1 MFHSKSKQEMTMN
14 RRTLLTTGLAAGAGI
29 TAAPF
34 IIRKGIAQAGTPVTL
49 TPWVDPLPTPPV
61 LNPANIVS
69 GASFDPRVTAFG
81 APNYHELIEAEG
93 FHQFHRDLPATKMWL
108 YNGTFPGPTFINRLG
123 IPTVIRRINNLNPAH
138 VGFGMPETSMH
149 HHGGHQS
156 PMDDGWPLDFITPGT
171 YRDHLIPNI
180 VPDNDTNEWPST
192 LWYHDHTIDYTASNV
207 YRGLAGMSLHFDALD
222 SGNENDTNPA
232 ALRLP
237 SGAYDVPL
245 VFRDVALNADGS
257 LLFNQL
263 DTRGQVGNL
272 KTVNG
277 KVKPYLTVQR
287 RKYRFRLLAGSMAR
301 EWMFR
306 IWKGTTRLPFKII
319 ASDGGLLPAPVQVT
333 QHQMGNAERYE
344 IIVDFSA
351 FPAGT
356 QITLNDH
363 LIQTDGNKPVG
374 VSPTGDPVLLFVVEG
389 AAAAPDPSRVPTVLR
404 PLSPVDMT
412 RVVATRS
419 LVLSQAGG
427 IWTINGLPW
436 NPNVPLFQPKLG
448 SAEIWNVSVKGG
460 GWDHP
465 LHIHQEFFRILKRGG
480 STPQPWERGRKDVVL
495 LSNTTSCQLYVQF
508 RTFTGP
514 YVFHCHNL
522 GHEDMAMMGWYN
534 VIP

>member
-1 MFHSKSKQEMTMN
+1 
-14 RRTLLTTGLAAGAGI
+14 
-29 TAAPF
+29 
-34 IIRKGIAQAGTPVTL
+34 
-49 TPWVDPLPTPPV
+49 
-61 LNPANIVS
+61 
-69 GASFDPRVTAFG
+69 
-81 APNYHELIEAEG
+81 
-93 FHQFHRDLPATKMWL
+93 
-108 YNGTFPGPTFINRLG
+108 
-123 IPTVIRRINNLNPAH
+123 
-138 VGFGMPETSMH
+138 
-149 HHGGHQS
+149 
-156 PMDDGWPLDFITPGT
+156 
-171 YRDHLIPNI
+171 
-180 VPDNDTNEWPST
+180 
-192 LWYHDHTIDYTASNV
+192 
-207 YRGLAGMSLHFDALD
+207 MSLHFDDLD

-263 DTRGQVGNL
+263 DTKGQVGNL

-287 RKYRFRLLAGSMAR
+287 RKYRFRLLGGSLAR

-306 IWKGTTRLPFKII
+306 IWNGNVRVPFQII
-319 ASDGGLLPAPVQVT
+319 ASDGGLLPAPVTVT
-333 QHQMGNAERYE
+333 QHQQGNAERYE
-344 IIVDFSA
+344 IVVDFSKFA
-351 FPAGT
+351 NGT

-374 VSPTGDPVLLFVVEG
+374 VSATGEPLVLFRVVG
-389 AAAAPDPSRVPTVLR
+389 AAAAPDPSRVPAVLR

-412 RVVATRS
+412 RVMATRTIE
-419 LVLSQAGG
+419 LSQVGG
-427 IWTINGLPW
+427 FWTINGSPW
-436 NPNVPLFQPKLG
+436 NPNVPIFQPKLG

-480 STPQPWERGRKDVVL
+480 ATPQAWERGRKDVVL
-495 LSNTTSCQLYVQF
+495 LSNTSPVQLYVSF

-522 GHEDMAMMGWYN
+522 AHEDMAMMAWYN

>member
-1 MFHSKSKQEMTMN
+1 
-14 RRTLLTTGLAAGAGI
+14 
-29 TAAPF
+29 
-34 IIRKGIAQAGTPVTL
+34 
-49 TPWVDPLPTPPV
+49 
-61 LNPANIVS
+61 
-69 GASFDPRVTAFG
+69 
-81 APNYHELIEAEG
+81 
-93 FHQFHRDLPATKMWL
+93 
-108 YNGTFPGPTFINRLG
+108 
-123 IPTVIRRINNLNPAH
+123 
-138 VGFGMPETSMH
+138 
-149 HHGGHQS
+149 
-156 PMDDGWPLDFITPGT
+156 MDDGWPLDFILPGT

-180 VPDNDTNEWPST
+180 VPDNDSNEWPST

-207 YRGLAGMSLHFDALD
+207 YRGLAGMSLHFDTLD

-263 DTRGQVGNL
+263 DTKGQVGNL

-277 KVKPYLTVQR
+277 KVKPFLKVQR

-306 IWKGTTRLPFKII
+306 IWKGTTRIPFKII

-344 IIVDFSA
+344 IIVDFTS

-363 LIQTDGNKPVG
+363 IMQSDGNKPLG
-374 VSPTGDPVLLFVVEG
+374 VSPTGDPLVLFVVEG
-389 AAAAPDPSRVPTVLR
+389 AAPAPDPSRVPAVLR

-419 LVLSQAGG
+419 LELSQVGG

-495 LSNTTSCQLYVQF
+495 LSNTSACQLYVQF